1 VIVTMPDV
9 LRRARSAV
17 GPEIERWLSRLAP
30 PVRLVAEYH
39 LGFADPSGRPTSGN
53 GGKAVR
59 PALALLCA
67 EATGADAATALPG
80 AVAVELVHNFSLL
93 HDDVMDRDRERRHR
107 LTAWALFG
115 ESGAILAGDAL
126 LNLAHQALLEVP
138 SPARVEASLTL
149 SDATAR
155 MIAGQADDVSLEAD
169 DAVTVE
175 RCLRMMA
182 DKTGALLAGAAGIG
196 AILAEG
202 PERSIRS
209 LERFGMHLGLAFQ
222 AVDDLLGIWGDP
234 AATGKPAA
242 GDLRERKKS
251 LPVAAALET
260 AGPGARKL
268 RALLTGPELADDGL
282 AEAARLVE
290 HLGGR
295 ERARDVAQ
303 DELGRCLSALG
314 GAPLADAARGEL
326 EELAQFVVEREF

>member
-1 VIVTMPDV
+1 MPDV

-138 SPARVEASLTL
+138 SPAR
-149 SDATAR
+149 R
-155 MIAGQADDVSLEAD
+155 
-169 DAVTVE
+169 
-175 RCLRMMA
+175 
-182 DKTGALLAGAAGIG
+182 
-196 AILAEG
+196 
-202 PERSIRS
+202 
-209 LERFGMHLGLAFQ
+209 
-222 AVDDLLGIWGDP
+222 
-234 AATGKPAA
+234 
-242 GDLRERKKS
+242 
-251 LPVAAALET
+251 
-260 AGPGARKL
+260 
-268 RALLTGPELADDGL
+268 
-282 AEAARLVE
+282 AEAARADGR
-290 HLGGR
+290 LGGR
-295 ERARDVAQ
+295 GRARDVAQ
-303 DELGRCLSALG
+303 HAVGRCLSALG

-326 EELAQFVVEREF
+326 EERAQFVVEREF